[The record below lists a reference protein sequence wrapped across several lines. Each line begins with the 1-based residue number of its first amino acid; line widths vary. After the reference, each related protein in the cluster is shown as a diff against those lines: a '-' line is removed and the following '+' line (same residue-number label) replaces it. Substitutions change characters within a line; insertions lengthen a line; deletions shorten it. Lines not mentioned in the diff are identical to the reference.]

1 MKFLLRSA
9 PEGPGTSMG
18 PQHEE
23 TGGLAEAEGRQVTGR
38 MQRLAAV
45 VSCGLGSAS

>member
-1 MKFLLRSA
+1 MRFLLRSA

-23 TGGLAEAEGRQVTGR
+23 TGGLAEAEGGR
-38 MQRLAAV
+38 LPGAC
-45 VSCGLGSAS
+45 SGWLPW